1 MKKKR
6 DQKMQ
11 RRTFVNGG
19 LLVAAVASG
28 TQSIVASA
36 NHEES
41 KPIGWD
47 DGLAHPI
54 PYPLGKGLTRGI
66 AFGGGGIVLLSFYTG
81 YFHALKK
88 HGLDLSN
95 ADIVVGTSAGSIFG
109 AMLMSGNLYRLYAEL
124 NFFADFPRLF
134 AKLVP
139 ETKQNPSQARA
150 THFSLIAKD
159 ASVETIQSIG
169 RAAMAARNPGGEDTY
184 HRTVKRIVG
193 ISEWKSKAL
202 HTTANDCYTGERIV
216 VSKGSNIP
224 VDVACAAS
232 SSLPGGA
239 GPTFLKDRLCMDG
252 GICETST
259 HSDVIRGVKKA
270 LVFSLGDGTVDEVTQ
285 GLRTSSMPDS
295 LRKEIEILKAEGT
308 DTRHIVTGLA
318 PGIDHVDSIMSPKY
332 ITPYLKFGM
341 DRGNAD
347 AKDLKSFW
355 S

>member
-1 MKKKR
+1 
-6 DQKMQ
+6 MQ
-11 RRTFVNGG
+11 RRTFFRNG
-19 LLVAAVASG
+19 LLLAAVLPG
-28 TQSIVASA
+28 THSILASA
-36 NHEES
+36 NQEEPES
-41 KPIGWD
+41 MGWD

-54 PYPLGKGLTRGI
+54 PYSLGNGLSRGI

-88 HGLDLSN
+88 NGLDLSN
-95 ADIVVGTSAGSIFG
+95 ADVVVGTSAGSIFG
-109 AMLMSGNLYRLYAEL
+109 AMLMSGNLYRLYDEL
-124 NFFADFPRLF
+124 NFFGDFPALF

-159 ASVETIQSIG
+159 ASVETIQAIG

-184 HRTVKRIVG
+184 YKTVKTIIG
-193 ISEWKSKAL
+193 LSEWKSNAL
-202 HTTANDCYTGERIV
+202 HITANDCYTGERIV
-216 VSKGSNIP
+216 VSRDSNIP
-224 VDVACAAS
+224 VDVACGAS

-270 LVFSLGDGTVDEVTQ
+270 LVFSLGDGTANEVTQ
-285 GLRTSSMPDS
+285 GLRTSSMPDT
-295 LRKEIEILKAEGT
+295 LLKEIEILKAQGT
-308 DTRHIVTGLA
+308 DTHHIVTGLA
-318 PGIDHVDSIMSPKY
+318 PGIDHVDSIMNPKY
-332 ITPYLKFGM
+332 ITPYLKYGM

-347 AKDLKSFW
+347 ANNLKSFW